1 MGDGGQLAGVCGFGD
16 SGHPETRQ
24 IRWNDL
30 QALAK
35 SLGYQNGN
43 RELVGVAFPVV
54 APWLVVWSSPTQSSS
69 MLFDEQRAWGGR
81 VAHRDAIGMERD
93 VRGASGAS
101 RRWQWRLE
109 REGGCGEGESDP
121 IATKKQEVEV
131 PTGAE
136 DNDGAP
142 RGDGIE
148 DCARQW
154 GICRQRGDVGR
165 AQRKG
170 EKMGARL
177 ELYRRAVRR
186 EKEGER
192 G

>member
-1 MGDGGQLAGVCGFGD
+1 MLWR
-16 SGHPETRQ
+16 SS
-24 IRWNDL
+24 
-30 QALAK
+30 ALVDK
-35 SLGYQNGN
+35 
-43 RELVGVAFPVV
+43 RRVE
-54 APWLVVWSSPTQSSS
+54 
-69 MLFDEQRAWGGR
+69 EGR